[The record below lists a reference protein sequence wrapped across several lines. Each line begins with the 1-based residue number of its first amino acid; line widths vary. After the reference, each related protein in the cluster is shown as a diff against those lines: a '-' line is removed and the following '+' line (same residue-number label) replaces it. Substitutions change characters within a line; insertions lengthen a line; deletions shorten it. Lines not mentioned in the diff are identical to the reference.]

1 MAPAVA
7 LAVLVALVALVA
19 PGLGAAPGCD
29 HPAHRWCSSRD
40 VAVACQVE
48 SRCPSLPHPAAAPV
62 ELSLYYESLCPA
74 CREFLVLK
82 LFPTWLLLPDEM
94 LNITLVPYG
103 NAQVRA
109 GAPGALPGAAGPA
122 HPRLVPQERN
132 DSGKLDFQCQHGPE
146 ECLGNMMEA
155 CLMHEA
161 KNFSTF
167 FPVIFCLESGS
178 SVTENLE
185 AVRPPPRPSLPLVG
199 DVPVPLSVPCA
210 RQCLQI
216 YAPELDSGRISA
228 CVQGDTGVALMHH
241 NAQLTEALDPPHQY
255 VPWITINGKHTDEL
269 QAQAEASLLGLVCHL
284 YQGEKP
290 EVCGGSKAPKIRPGC
305 RR

>member
-1 MAPAVA
+1 MAPAVP
-7 LAVLVALVALVA
+7 LAVLALAALVA
-19 PGLGAAPGCD
+19 PGLGGAPGCD
-29 HPAHRWCSSRD
+29 HPAHRWCSSPD
-40 VAVACQVE
+40 VAAACQVQ
-48 SRCPSLPHPAAAPV
+48 SRCPSLPRPAAAPV
-62 ELSLYYESLCPA
+62 QLSLYYESLCPA
-74 CREFLVLK
+74 CRQFLVLK

-94 LNITLVPYG
+94 LSITLVPYG
-103 NAQVRA
+103 NAQ
-109 GAPGALPGAAGPA
+109 
-122 HPRLVPQERN
+122 ERN
-132 DSGKLDFQCQHGPE
+132 VSGKLDFQCQHGPE

-161 KNFSTF
+161 QNFSTY
-167 FPVIFCLESGS
+167 FPIIFCLESGS

-185 AVRPPPRPSLPLVG
+185 AVCPPSPPLLPHGGGHPCPPDRPR
-199 DVPVPLSVPCA
+199 VPCA

-216 YAPELDSGRISA
+216 YAPEVDSGRVKA

-241 NAQLTEALDPPHQY
+241 NAQMTEALQPQHQY
-255 VPWITINGKHTDEL
+255 VPWITVNGKHTDEL

-290 EVCGGSKAPKIRPGC
+290 EVCGGSKAPKFPPGC

>member
-1 MAPAVA
+1 MGCSGLMLCLHPVLDVPPSLGTALSLPPWPALL
-7 LAVLVALVALVA
+7 LAFHTPPV
-19 PGLGAAPGCD
+19 
-29 HPAHRWCSSRD
+29 HPETLR
-40 VAVACQVE
+40 VQVE
-48 SRCPSLPHPAAAPV
+48 SRCPLLPRPAAAPV

-82 LFPTWLLLPDEM
+82 LFPTWLLLPEEM

-103 NAQVRA
+103 NAQ
-109 GAPGALPGAAGPA
+109 
-122 HPRLVPQERN
+122 ERN
-132 DSGKLDFQCQHGPE
+132 VSGKLDFQCQHGPE
-146 ECLGNMMEA
+146 ECLGNMME
-155 CLMHEA
+155 
-161 KNFSTF
+161 
-167 FPVIFCLESGS
+167 
-178 SVTENLE
+178 VT
-185 AVRPPPRPSLPLVG
+185 
-199 DVPVPLSVPCA
+199 VPVPTGLARGAPAAPHCPPCP
-210 RQCLQI
+210 RRPCLQI
-216 YAPELDSGRISA
+216 YAPEVDIGRIST

-290 EVCGGSKAPKIRPGC
+290 EVCGGSKAPKIPPGC

>member
-1 MAPAVA
+1 MAPAVP
-7 LAVLVALVALVA
+7 LAVLALVALAA
-19 PGLGAAPGCD
+19 PGLGVAPGCD
-29 HPAHRWCSSRD
+29 HPVQRWCSSRD
-40 VAVACQVE
+40 IAVACQVE
-48 SRCPSLPHPAAAPV
+48 SRCRSLPQPAAPPV

-74 CREFLVLK
+74 CRDFLVTK
-82 LFPTWLLLPDEM
+82 LFSTWLLLPEEM

-103 NAQVRA
+103 NAQ
-109 GAPGALPGAAGPA
+109 
-122 HPRLVPQERN
+122 ERN
-132 DSGKLDFQCQHGPE
+132 VSGKLDFRCQHGPE
-146 ECLGNMMEA
+146 ECLGNMIEA

-161 KNFSTF
+161 KIFSSY

-178 SVTENLE
+178 SVTKNLE
-185 AVRPPPRPSLPLVG
+185 AC
-199 DVPVPLSVPCA
+199 PLSAPCA

-216 YAPELDSGRISA
+216 YAPELDSGRIGA

-241 NAQLTEALDPPHQY
+241 NAQLTEALQPPHQY
-255 VPWITINGKHTDEL
+255 VPWITVNGKHTDEL

-290 EVCGGSKAPKIRPGC
+290 EACGGSKAPKILSGC

>member
-1 MAPAVA
+1 MGQKGWAVDSQWTPASR
-7 LAVLVALVALVA
+7 
-19 PGLGAAPGCD
+19 
-29 HPAHRWCSSRD
+29 RWD
-40 VAVACQVE
+40 PVVIELLEVE
-48 SRCPSLPHPAAAPV
+48 SRCPSLPRPAAAPV

-82 LFPTWLLLPDEM
+82 LFPTWLLLPQEM
-94 LNITLVPYG
+94 LSITLVPYG
-103 NAQVRA
+103 NAQ
-109 GAPGALPGAAGPA
+109 
-122 HPRLVPQERN
+122 ERN
-132 DSGKLDFQCQHGPE
+132 VSGKLDFKCQHGPE

-161 KNFSTF
+161 KNFSTY

-178 SVTENLE
+178 SVTKNLE
-185 AVRPPPRPSLPLVG
+185 A
-199 DVPVPLSVPCA
+199 
-210 RQCLQI
+210 CLQI
-216 YAPELDSGRISA
+216 YAPEVDSGRISA

-241 NAQLTEALDPPHQY
+241 NAQLTDALDPPHQY
-255 VPWITINGKHTDEL
+255 VPWITVNGVWQGAPGLQGGLGHRGDPPDQPCVPPQKHTDEL

-290 EVCGGSKAPKIRPGC
+290 EACGGSKAPKLPPGC

>member
-1 MAPAVA
+1 
-7 LAVLVALVALVA
+7 
-19 PGLGAAPGCD
+19 
-29 HPAHRWCSSRD
+29 
-40 VAVACQVE
+40 QVE
-48 SRCPSLPHPAAAPV
+48 SRCPSLPRPAAAPV

-103 NAQVRA
+103 NAQ
-109 GAPGALPGAAGPA
+109 
-122 HPRLVPQERN
+122 ERN
-132 DSGKLDFQCQHGPE
+132 VSGKLDFQCQHGPE

-155 CLMHEA
+155 CLMREA
-161 KNFSTF
+161 KNFSTYF
-167 FPVIFCLESGS
+167 IVIFCLESGS

-185 AVRPPPRPSLPLVG
+185 AVCPPLHPLCPTLEV
-199 DVPVPLSVPCA
+199 
-210 RQCLQI
+210 
-216 YAPELDSGRISA
+216 DSGRISA

-284 YQGEKP
+284 YQ
-290 EVCGGSKAPKIRPGC
+290 
-305 RR
+305 

>member
-1 MAPAVA
+1 MAPAVP
-7 LAVLVALVALVA
+7 LAVLALAALAA

-40 VAVACQVE
+40 IAAACQVQ

-82 LFPTWLLLPDEM
+82 LFPTWLLLPEEM
-94 LNITLVPYG
+94 LSITLVPYG
-103 NAQVRA
+103 NAQ
-109 GAPGALPGAAGPA
+109 
-122 HPRLVPQERN
+122 
-132 DSGKLDFQCQHGPE
+132 
-146 ECLGNMMEA
+146 A

-161 KNFSTF
+161 KNFSTY

-185 AVRPPPRPSLPLVG
+185 A
-199 DVPVPLSVPCA
+199 
-210 RQCLQI
+210 CLKI
-216 YAPELDSGRISA
+216 YAPELDSGRIAA

-241 NAQLTEALDPPHQY
+241 NAQVTEALEPPHQY
-255 VPWITINGKHTDEL
+255 VPWITVNGKHTDEL
-269 QAQAEASLLGLVCHL
+269 QALAEASLLGLVCHL

-290 EVCGGSKAPKIRPGC
+290 EICGGSKAPKFPPGC

>member
-1 MAPAVA
+1 MAPAVP
-7 LAVLVALVALVA
+7 LAVLALAALAA

-40 VAVACQVE
+40 IAAACQVQ

-82 LFPTWLLLPDEM
+82 LFPTWLLLPEEM
-94 LNITLVPYG
+94 LSITLVPYG
-103 NAQVRA
+103 NAQVRSRPSRRR
-109 GAPGALPGAAGPA
+109 GRSRRCRRPRSD
-122 HPRLVPQERN
+122 RLVPQERN
-132 DSGKLDFQCQHGPE
+132 VSGKLDFECQHGPE

-161 KNFSTF
+161 KNFSTY

-185 AVRPPPRPSLPLVG
+185 A
-199 DVPVPLSVPCA
+199 
-210 RQCLQI
+210 CLKI
-216 YAPELDSGRISA
+216 YAPELDSGRIAA

-241 NAQLTEALDPPHQY
+241 NAQVTEALEPPHQY
-255 VPWITINGKHTDEL
+255 VPWITVNGKHTDEL
-269 QAQAEASLLGLVCHL
+269 QALAEASLLGLVCHL
-284 YQGEKP
+284 YQ
-290 EVCGGSKAPKIRPGC
+290 
-305 RR
+305 